1 MRFVSAVLHASNTA
15 DKYQQEYYPTKTPKP
30 ALYETCVLMD
40 WVYNNFRLDNALD
53 TGAFVTER
61 PVKYSTQADTV
72 KLYPKEGLYTILPNE
87 SDESTIQRTYDLPET
102 LAAPIKQGDV
112 VGTVTLSLAGESI
125 GTVELIAGS
134 NIDRNMV
141 LYVISRI
148 GEFFSSLYFRV
159 LLVLVAITAVIYLV
173 LFLYMNF
180 THKSDGKIRHHN
192 RY

>member
-112 VGTVTLSLAGESI
+112 VGTVTLSLAGRASARWSSSPAATSTATWCCMSSAASENS
-125 GTVELIAGS
+125 S
-134 NIDRNMV
+134 PPC
-141 LYVISRI
+141 ISGCCWCWWPSPR
-148 GEFFSSLYFRV
+148 
-159 LLVLVAITAVIYLV
+159 
-173 LFLYMNF
+173 
-180 THKSDGKIRHHN
+180 
-192 RY
+192 